1 MTRLVAGVGAGW
13 FVFFLSCV
21 SRALNLLYLLLRV
34 ALQSYIVEEFDFAS
48 IVSAGKKPNGSASEV
63 PTDIKSKGKRPKA
76 KAE

>member
-1 MTRLVAGVGAGW
+1 MGAGW
-13 FVFFLSCV
+13 FFSFLSCV
-21 SRALNLLYLLLRV
+21 SRALNILYLLLRV

-63 PTDIKSKGKRPKA
+63 PTDIKSKGKGKRPKA